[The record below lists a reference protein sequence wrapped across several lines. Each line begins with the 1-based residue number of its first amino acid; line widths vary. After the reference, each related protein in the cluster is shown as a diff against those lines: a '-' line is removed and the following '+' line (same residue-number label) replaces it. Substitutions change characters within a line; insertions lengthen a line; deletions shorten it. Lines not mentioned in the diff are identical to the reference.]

1 VRAGR
6 LFLALLAL
14 ALAGGA
20 LAAVLAL
27 GASAPPPS
35 GEVVYS
41 NLPGRLAGLPAVAF
55 ESYSTAEFGGE
66 VQFAGTDRKD
76 PTVTFVL
83 ASYACQKGRAAS
95 CRTNPGASFSWPLT
109 LEVYQAGA
117 GASIGSLITRVT
129 RKFNIP
135 YRPSARAACPDEGW
149 TQGFGAECSFAA
161 IDKVSF
167 TLAGTTLPS
176 SAVLGLGFDTRD
188 YGANPRKRS
197 GPSDLLGTVV
207 DADYVCTVRTRGSGL
222 CLPGGYRNVAATPPR
237 VGSDPLPSQVFID
250 TTYEAL
256 VCGGTAGSF
265 GSTGACWRNEQPAIQ
280 VRASG

>member
-1 VRAGR
+1 MRAGR
-6 LFLALLAL
+6 AFVALLAV

-27 GASAPPPS
+27 GAAAPPRS
-35 GEVVYS
+35 GEVIYS
-41 NLPGRLAGLPAVAF
+41 NLPGRLGGLPSVAF

-66 VQFAGTDRKD
+66 VQFAGTARKN

-83 ASYACQKGRAAS
+83 ASYACQNGRAAS

-117 GASIGSLITRVT
+117 GASVGSLITRVT

-135 YRPSARAACPDEGW
+135 YRPSARAGCPDEGW

-167 TLAGTTLPS
+167 PLAGTTLPS
-176 SAVLGLGFDTRD
+176 SAVLGLAFDTRD
-188 YGANPRKRS
+188 YGGNPRKRG
-197 GPSDLLGTVV
+197 GPYDLLGTVV
-207 DADYVCTVRTRGSGL
+207 DADYVCTVHKRGSGL
-222 CLPGGYRNVAATPPR
+222 CLPGGYRNLHAKPPS
-237 VGSDPLPSQVFID
+237 VGSNPLPSQVFIN

-256 VCGGTAGSF
+256 VCGGAAGSF
-265 GSTGACWRNEQPAIQ
+265 GSTGSCWRNEQPALE
-280 VRASG
+280 VRASN